1 MKCIVVA
8 ILSLGTIISTA
19 SEPVQWQTNTSN
31 GEKIPAGWQPFG
43 IDSFDNQDPF
53 LLRRSSAI
61 TWNENQKWEITT
73 AGQKLP
79 AGWEPFGYDSN
90 DQFDPV
96 LLRRC
101 VRGQWDGKQ
110 KWKVQTSNGSK
121 IPEGWEP
128 FAYDSKDQ
136 QDPFLLRSRIK

>member
-1 MKCIVVA
+1 MKCIMTLV
-8 ILSLGTIISTA
+8 LSLGTIISTA
-19 SEPVQWQTNTSN
+19 AEPVKWQTNTSN

-43 IDSFDNQDPF
+43 IDSLDNQDPF
-53 LLRRSSAI
+53 LLRRSSAV
-61 TWNENQKWEITT
+61 TWDENQKWQITT
-73 AGQKLP
+73 AGLKLP